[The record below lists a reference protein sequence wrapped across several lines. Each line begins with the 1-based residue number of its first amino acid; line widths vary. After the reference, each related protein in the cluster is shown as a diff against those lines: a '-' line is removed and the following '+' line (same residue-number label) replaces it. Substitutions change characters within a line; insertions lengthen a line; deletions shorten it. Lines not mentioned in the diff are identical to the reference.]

1 MHRATHFRR
10 GADDQPATA
19 PTLAK
24 PARSRYHRLGFIP
37 QVTTA
42 NKFDPYGGADP
53 RELPAYGISEA
64 AHYLSIPDN
73 TIRSWVCGRSFP
85 AKDGARRSQRVI
97 EPADPRTLLL
107 SFVNLLELHV
117 LGAIRQQHHVQLPKV
132 RSAVKYLATEFKSRH
147 PLIDQDMW
155 TNGTDLFAKRLGNL
169 VNLSREGQ
177 LAMQEMLGIYLQR
190 IDRNAQGLA
199 IRLYPF
205 TRLAPTSAEAPRL
218 IVIDPRLAFG
228 RPVIS
233 GTRIPTGEVFERFK
247 AGDSPDQLTQEYG
260 RTPEE
265 VFEAIRYE
273 AERAA

>member
-1 MHRATHFRR
+1 M
-10 GADDQPATA
+10 
-19 PTLAK
+19 
-24 PARSRYHRLGFIP
+24 
-37 QVTTA
+37 TTA

-97 EPADPRTLLL
+97 EPADPRTLML

-117 LGAIRQQHHVQLPKV
+117 LGAIRRQHHVQLPKV
-132 RSAVKYLATEFKSRH
+132 RTAVKYLATEFKSQH
-147 PLIDQDMW
+147 PLIDHDMW
-155 TNGTDLFAKRLGNL
+155 TNGTDLFSKRLGNL
-169 VNLSREGQ
+169 INLSREGQ
-177 LAMQEMLGIYLQR
+177 LAMQEMLGNYLHR
-190 IDRNAQGLA
+190 IDRDAKGLA

-205 TRLAPTSAEAPRL
+205 TRLTSTTAEAPRL

-233 GTRIPTGEVFERFK
+233 GTRIPTGDVFERFK

-265 VFEAIRYE
+265 IFEAIRYE
-273 AERAA
+273 ADRAA